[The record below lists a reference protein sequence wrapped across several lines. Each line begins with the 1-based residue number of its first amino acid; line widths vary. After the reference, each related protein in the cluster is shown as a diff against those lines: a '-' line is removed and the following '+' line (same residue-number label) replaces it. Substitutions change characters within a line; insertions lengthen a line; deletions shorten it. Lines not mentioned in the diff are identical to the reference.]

1 MAFALSVTNEIGR
14 KDLIAALNYLAAR
27 VVELQANDTSIALQ
41 LAALAAANTAGTYV
55 APTVTVTAPGTLPV
69 PPA

>member
-1 MAFALSVTNEIGR
+1 MAFALPPTNELGM
-14 KDLIAALNYLAAR
+14 KDLIAALNYLSAR

-41 LAALAAANTAGTYV
+41 LAALAAANTAGAYV
-55 APTVTVTAPGTLPV
+55 APTVTVTAPGTLPT